1 MPHPQDLPDVL
12 DALLDQV
19 RELNAAQA
27 VQRAAF
33 VALARHLSKAGHAD
47 LPQLARDLDMLAQTQ
62 PEPAWQ
68 SGLAELAG
76 ALLLAHAGPS
86 ANR

>member
-1 MPHPQDLPDVL
+1 MRHPHDLPDVL

-47 LPQLARDLDMLAQTQ
+47 LPQLAGDLNTLAQTQ

-68 SGLAELAG
+68 SGLAELSRV
-76 ALLLAHAGPS
+76 LLLAHAGPS
-86 ANR
+86 TGR

>member
-1 MPHPQDLPDVL
+1 MQHPQGLPDVL
-12 DALLDQV
+12 EALLDQV

-33 VALARHLSKAGHAD
+33 VTLARHLSKAGHAD
-47 LPQLARDLDMLAQTQ
+47 LPQLARDLETLAQTQ

-68 SGLAELAG
+68 SGLAELSG
-76 ALLLAHAGPS
+76 VLLLAHAGPS
-86 ANR
+86 TGR

>member
-1 MPHPQDLPDVL
+1 MQHPHDLPDVL

-19 RELNAAQA
+19 RELHAAQA

-47 LPQLARDLDMLAQTQ
+47 LPQLARDLEMLAQTQ

-76 ALLLAHAGPS
+76 VLLLAHAGPS
-86 ANR
+86 TGR

>member
-1 MPHPQDLPDVL
+1 MNQDLPDVL

-19 RELNAAQA
+19 RELHGAQA

-33 VALARHLSKAGHAD
+33 VALAWHLSKMGHAD
-47 LPQLARDLDMLAQTQ
+47 LPQLARDLETLAQTQ

-68 SGLAELAG
+68 SGLAELSRV
-76 ALLLAHAGPS
+76 LLLAPAGPS
-86 ANR
+86 ADR

>member
-1 MPHPQDLPDVL
+1 MQHPQDLPDVL

-47 LPQLARDLDMLAQTQ
+47 LPQLAGDLDTLAQTQ